1 MRFSTASWRLRVR
14 LIGLALA
21 FIGMMLVMAEARAFD
36 HSHARW
42 DAVLKDVVVVSA
54 DGNRSAVRYRSLK
67 ADRSV
72 LDDVLETLSAVSAN
86 EYASWSKSEQLAF
99 LINAYNAFTI
109 DLVLTR
115 YPDLKSIKDIGG
127 LFSSPWKKQFIP
139 LLGRTISLDDL
150 EHGMIRQPRAFDEP
164 RIHVAVV
171 CASVGCPML
180 RPEAYRADR
189 LEDQLE
195 DAMRR
200 FLSDRTRNA
209 YDAGT
214 KTLYLSRIFDWYR
227 GDFSP
232 ATPNTSPALSYVFR
246 YADALADAEADRQY
260 IRSSKAEIKFTAYD
274 WSLNDEQSE
283 ASGR

>member
-1 MRFSTASWRLRVR
+1 MKFSAASRRLRVK

-21 FIGMMLVMAEARAFD
+21 FIAMMLVMADAKAFD
-36 HSHARW
+36 HTHASW
-42 DAVLKDVVVVSA
+42 DAVLKNVVVVFA
-54 DGNRSAVRYRSLK
+54 DGNRSAVRYRRLK
-67 ADRSV
+67 ADRSA
-72 LDDVLETLSAVSAN
+72 LDDILKTLSAVSAS
-86 EYASWSKSEQLAF
+86 EYASWSKPEQLAF

-109 DLVLTR
+109 DLVLTQ

-127 LFSSPWKKQFIP
+127 WFGSPWKKQFIP

-150 EHGMIRQPRAFDEP
+150 EHGMIRQPGTFDEP

-189 LEDQLE
+189 LNDQLE

-209 YDAGT
+209 FGVDT
-214 KTLYLSRIFDWYR
+214 KALYLSRIFDWYR
-227 GDFSP
+227 GDFGP

-246 YADALADAEADRQY
+246 YADALADTEADRHY
-260 IRSSKAEIKFTAYD
+260 IRSGKAEIKFTSYD
-274 WSLNDEQSE
+274 WDLNDVQPDISDK
-283 ASGR
+283 

>member
-1 MRFSTASWRLRVR
+1 MKFSAALRRLRVK

-21 FIGMMLVMAEARAFD
+21 FIGMMLVMAEAKAFD
-36 HSHARW
+36 HTYARW

-72 LDDVLETLSAVSAN
+72 LDDILKTLSAVSAS
-86 EYASWSKSEQLAF
+86 EYASWSRPEQLAF

-127 LFSSPWKKQFIP
+127 WLGSPWKKQFIP

-150 EHGMIRQPRAFDEP
+150 EHGMIRQPGAFDEP

-189 LEDQLE
+189 LNDQLE
-195 DAMRR
+195 DAIRR
-200 FLSDRTRNA
+200 FLSDRARNG
-209 YDAGT
+209 YDAST
-214 KTLYLSRIFDWYR
+214 KTLYLSRIFDWYS
-227 GDFSP
+227 GDFGP
-232 ATPNTSPALSYVFR
+232 AAPNTSPALSYVIR
-246 YADALADAEADRQY
+246 YTDALADAEADRHY
-260 IRSSKAEIKFTAYD
+260 IRAGNAEIKFTSYD
-274 WSLNDEQSE
+274 WSLNDQQSE